1 MEGATPEQEQA
12 LAQFAAVTTCESAG
26 TAKFFLESSGW
37 DLQGAVDAYFTT
49 GGQVPGEAEAE
60 GMDDANDDDEDAEE
74 TSRNPPQNTRGFTV
88 AAPADEE
95 QRYAFSSRGGLARSE
110 TFLNLPVLCLSMPL
124 RIVQSHASGRHFF
137 GPLTK
142 AL

>member
-49 GGQVPGEAEAE
+49 GGEVPGEAEAE
-60 GMDDANDDDEDAEE
+60 GTDDANDDEDPAE
-74 TSRNPPQNTRGFTV
+74 TPRNPPHNMRGFTV

-95 QRYAFSSRGGLARSE
+95 QRYACSSRGLARSE
-110 TFLNLPVLCLSMPL
+110 TFLNLPVLYLSMPL
-124 RIVQSHASGRHFF
+124 RIVQSHASGRHLF
-137 GPLTK
+137 GTTSFIIL
-142 AL
+142 